1 MNNKANNKTLFQF
14 CTLAMLAVATT
25 SQADDKIVLNYN
37 VRPPYIV
44 EEPDGSASGLTA
56 SPAANA
62 FKSAGVAFTWAKAPP
77 NRQLAMVQENTQKTC
92 AIGWYKTE
100 EREGFAK
107 FSKALY
113 RDKPAVMIVNSSF
126 KIKDNAKLEEVL
138 TMPGIKVLI
147 KEKFSYGHYIDAAL
161 GKIKPQTVV
170 SNGTNTQMLQLVASK
185 SADLMF
191 AAPEEANYLIEQS
204 NMAKD
209 KFSQFKASDMPD
221 GGERYLI
228 CSKNVPDEVMAKL
241 NKAISFK

>member
-1 MNNKANNKTLFQF
+1 MNKKTLFQF
-14 CTLAMLAVATT
+14 CTLTMLAAAA
-25 SQADDKIVLNYN
+25 SGQALADDKIVLNYN

-44 EEPDGSASGLTA
+44 EESDGSASGLTA

-62 FKSAGVAFTWAKAPP
+62 FKSAGVAFTWAKAAP

-113 RDKPAVMIVNSSF
+113 RDKPTVMIISSGF
-126 KIKDNAKLEEVL
+126 KIKDHAKLEDVL

-147 KEKFSYGHYIDAAL
+147 KEKFSYGHHIDAAL
-161 GKIKPQTVV
+161 AKLKPQTVV
-170 SNGTNTQMLQLVASK
+170 SNGTNTQMLQLIAAK

-204 NMAKD
+204 NVAKD

-228 CSKNVPDEVMAKL
+228 CSKNVPDEVIAKL
-241 NKAISFK
+241 NKGISFK

>member
-1 MNNKANNKTLFQF
+1 MTQHIFSITTL
-14 CTLAMLAVATT
+14 LALAALSVTSH

-56 SPAANA
+56 TPAANA
-62 FKSAGVAFTWAKAPP
+62 FKTAGIAISWAKAPP
-77 NRQLAMVQENTQKTC
+77 NRQLAMVQENKEKNC
-92 AIGWYKTE
+92 AIGWYKTG
-100 EREGFAK
+100 EREAFAK

-113 RDKPAVMIVNSSF
+113 RDKPPVLLLNSTF
-126 KIKDNAKLEEVL
+126 KVKDNAKLDDIL
-138 TMPGIKVLI
+138 AMPGVKVLI
-147 KEKFSYGHYIDAAL
+147 KEKFSYGHTIDTAL
-161 GKIKPQTVV
+161 AKIKPQTLV
-170 SNGTNTQMLQLVASK
+170 SNGSNTQMLQLVAAK

-204 NMAKD
+204 NMSKD

-228 CSKNVPDEVMAKL
+228 CSKNISDEVMNKL
-241 NKAISFK
+241 NKAINFK